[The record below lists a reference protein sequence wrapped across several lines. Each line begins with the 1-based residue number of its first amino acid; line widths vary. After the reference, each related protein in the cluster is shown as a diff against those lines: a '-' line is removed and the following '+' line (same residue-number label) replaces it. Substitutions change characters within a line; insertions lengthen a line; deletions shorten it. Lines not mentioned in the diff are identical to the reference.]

1 MSRMTR
7 KIGLTGAL
15 ALALFAVAG
24 PASAATVSYTNHTT
38 INVPNNSGV
47 AGLPDPVTVPAGR
60 TPVQSVEVSNAQPI
74 WASGGTDFEMWL
86 TDPSNTRLEL
96 MTIGCP
102 TMNPGTHFAVRDS
115 AAIFADD
122 TIAFCNNQLNGGEG
136 KPNDPAGGTFAS
148 SYNGKNSSGTW
159 TLFVRD
165 AGIQLGGGVFNDWT
179 LTITHA
185 PFELTATA
193 NKQKLKKR
201 LLVSATCNANC
212 SLSSS
217 ADASPA
223 TFSLLQGES
232 QQLSVA
238 LTKKAR
244 KRLAKRGKAMIGL
257 SADDGYGDPAASAT
271 VKIKLKR
278 KHKHKHKHK
287 K

>member
-7 KIGLTGAL
+7 KLGLTGAL
-15 ALALFAVAG
+15 ILALFGIAG
-24 PASAATVSYTNHTT
+24 TASAATVSYTNHAT
-38 INVPNNSGV
+38 INVPNNSGI

-136 KPNDPAGGTFAS
+136 KPNDPDGGTFAS
-148 SYNGKNSSGTW
+148 SYNGKKSSGTW

-165 AGIQLGGGVFNDWT
+165 AGIQPGGGVFNDWT
-179 LTITHA
+179 LTITHS
-185 PFELTATA
+185 PFVLTASA
-193 NKQKLKKR
+193 NKQKLKKS
-201 LLVSATCNANC
+201 LLINAQCNANC
-212 SLSSS
+212 SLTTGG
-217 ADASPA
+217 DAKA
-223 TFSLLQGES
+223 GTFTLTQDQS
-232 QQLSVA
+232 QQLSVP

-244 KRLAKRGKAMIGL
+244 KRLAKKGKASIAVH
-257 SADDGYGDPAASAT
+257 ADDGYGDAPQDTT
-271 VKIKLKR
+271 VKVKL
-278 KHKHKHKHK
+278 KHK
-287 K
+287 KKSKKK